1 MQFLELIE
9 YNVSVTASLYA
20 SYYFE
25 LRTLC
30 EKADAARGQS
40 GHLRGPQLATWVSSD
55 CIRRPGAGLLSR
67 GEGPS
72 VSDATERP

>member
-55 CIRRPGAGLLSR
+55 CI
-67 GEGPS
+67 
-72 VSDATERP
+72 

>member
-30 EKADAARGQS
+30 EKADAACGQS
-40 GHLRGPQLATWVSSD
+40 GHIFVGHSWPLRSLQTASE
-55 CIRRPGAGLLSR
+55 GLGL
-67 GEGPS
+67 PC
-72 VSDATERP
+72 